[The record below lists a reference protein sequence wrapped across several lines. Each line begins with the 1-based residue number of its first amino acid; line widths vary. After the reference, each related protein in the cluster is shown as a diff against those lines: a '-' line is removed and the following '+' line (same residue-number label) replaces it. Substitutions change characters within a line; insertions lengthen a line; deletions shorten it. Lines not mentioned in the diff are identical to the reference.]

1 MNSEVIKLL
10 RDTANNFAQLAEALE
25 QEQKNTNK
33 RIDYIEKTAC
43 DTNGTLR
50 EVAQLILNRL

>member
-25 QEQKNTNK
+25 QEQKNTSK
-33 RIDYIEKTAC
+33 RIDYLEMTVHETKNTMRAAA
-43 DTNGTLR
+43 D
-50 EVAQLILNRL
+50 LILRQL